1 MRTHCD
7 PVIGTLIA
15 NSNCWA
21 NYKRGMTWYRMWGC
35 GAALREPRREL
46 ASASDTRATTRA
58 HETCRTFLDGTSYV
72 ETSTK
77 LHLAYLCKHFAVAY
91 WFLIN
96 VFHHCFV
103 DKFFVHEKIKKRICR
118 LQTFN
123 GWAMCWW
130 KEIFLHVQFHTIR
143 HYLATKTY
151 PLVDMPGTNEQP
163 DYDGGEPNCR
173 V

>member
-1 MRTHCD
+1 MGRRFGNRD
-7 PVIGTLIA
+7 A
-15 NSNCWA
+15 NWQA
-21 NYKRGMTWYRMWGC
+21 
-35 GAALREPRREL
+35 
-46 ASASDTRATTRA
+46 RATTRA

-151 PLVDMPGTNEQP
+151 PLVDMPGINEQP

-173 V
+173 VWSVIDSEGQCERFPLYFV